1 MNGKTTKHDSK
12 IPVLSPAPLRRTG
25 SLRMGSHYPTIQE
38 QITNTSTRKK
48 ISRHHSLVSDL
59 DVHIIITEQPGFSQ
73 INCDKYC
80 TEFRKLMI
88 GNLLG
93 TNAIKYLTVW

>member
-1 MNGKTTKHDSK
+1 MNVKTTKNDSK

-38 QITNTSTRKK
+38 QITNTSARKK

-59 DVHIIITEQPGFSQ
+59 DVLIITEQPGYSV
-73 INCDKYC
+73 IL
-80 TEFRKLMI
+80 TMI
-88 GNLLG
+88 SIVHNLE
-93 TNAIKYLTVW
+93 NS